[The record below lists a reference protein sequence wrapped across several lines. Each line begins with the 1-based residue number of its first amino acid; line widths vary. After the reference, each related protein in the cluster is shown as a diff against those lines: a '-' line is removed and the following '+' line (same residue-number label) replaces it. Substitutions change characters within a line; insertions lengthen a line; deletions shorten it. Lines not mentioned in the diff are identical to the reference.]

1 MTKATKIKETTMINN
16 RVDDFYKHIQ
26 QQLNMMD
33 PSLKEKYENFQKE
46 IPRRTRNLN
55 ILIAAFVCDF
65 LVCAVCMISGRP
77 ANCFVVLLFP
87 MFFILILTYMWF
99 YSRFIKKAQEI
110 TDETG
115 LPWTPSLKLLRKYP
129 EINRYP
135 SPWMRRDDT
144 YKWQTPQSESSTA
157 SALRTSFHDDS
168 SARARNYDSS
178 RNTWDS
184 NANIPHRDDRP
195 YVSPASSSYDS
206 SRSTSSSSSFNPST
220 GLPMCGGIDTSG
232 NPYGGRR

>member
-1 MTKATKIKETTMINN
+1 MINN
-16 RVDDFYKHIQ
+16 KADEFYKHIQ

-46 IPRRTRNLN
+46 IPEHIRGINFL
-55 ILIAAFVCDF
+55 LVAAVCD
-65 LVCAVCMISGRP
+65 LPACMVCMCSGSP
-77 ANCFVVLLFP
+77 TSALAFLLFP
-87 MFFILILTYMWF
+87 MFFILILAYMWS

-115 LPWTPSLKLLRKYP
+115 LPWTPSLRLLRKYR
-129 EINRYP
+129 EVNMYP

-144 YKWQTPQSESSTA
+144 YKWQTPRHESSTSNA
-157 SALRTSFHDDS
+157 PRTSSYDDS
-168 SARARNYDSS
+168 TAHARNYDSS
-178 RNTWDS
+178 HDTWDS
-184 NANIPHRDDRP
+184 TANMPHRDDRP
-195 YVSPASSSYDS
+195 YVSPSSSSYDS
-206 SRSTSSSSSFNPST
+206 SRSTSSSSSFNPAT